1 VSASDPPP
9 DPRGVRFA
17 AALTTA
23 VLAAVLVTGSTWLLA
38 AQAAA
43 FALAGTAG
51 YLTGL
56 TALGVTATALALA
69 FAFLN
74 AASGFCPGCEMHA
87 LIHRFLNRN
96 QQGATA

>member
-1 VSASDPPP
+1 MSASDPPL

-23 VLAAVLVTGSTWLLA
+23 LLAAVLVTGSAWLLA
-38 AQAAA
+38 AQAAV
-43 FALAGTAG
+43 FALADTVG
-51 YLTGL
+51 YVTGL
-56 TALGVTATALALA
+56 TALGVTATAFALA
-69 FAFLN
+69 AAFLN
-74 AASGFCPGCEMHA
+74 AFGFGREMHA

>member
-1 VSASDPPP
+1 MSASDPPL

-17 AALTTA
+17 AALSTA
-23 VLAAVLVTGSTWLLA
+23 VLAAVLV
-38 AQAAA
+38 
-43 FALAGTAG
+43 G

-56 TALGVTATALALA
+56 TALGVTATALALTA
-69 FAFLN
+69 AFLH
-74 AASGFCPGCEMHA
+74 AASGSSPGCEPHA